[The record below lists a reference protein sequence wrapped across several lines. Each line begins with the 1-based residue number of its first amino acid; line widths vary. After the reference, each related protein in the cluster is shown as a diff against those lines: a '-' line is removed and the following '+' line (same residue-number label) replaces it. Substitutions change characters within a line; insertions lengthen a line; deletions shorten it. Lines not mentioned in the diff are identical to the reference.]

1 MSTPC
6 DASSRPSEAF
16 RGDDVN
22 VGIVGCGLVGRKRA
36 GALGTHTLVVASD
49 LRTDR
54 AEELAALHSG
64 CRVEERWED
73 LVARTD
79 VGAVVVATTHDSLVP
94 VAMAAVRAGKHVL
107 VEKPAA
113 RNPRELDELI
123 DVARARRAIVKV
135 GFNHRYHPAL
145 QKAKALCREG
155 TLGEILYLRGRYGH
169 GGRLGYEKEW
179 RADPAVSGGGEL
191 LDQGVHLIDLSRWF
205 MGDFTRVTGRVG
217 TFFWAMPVEDNGF
230 LMLETAQ
237 GRVAWLHVSWT
248 EWKNLFSLEIFGE
261 RGKLQIDGL
270 GGSYGTERLTWYR
283 MLPTM
288 GPPET
293 TVWEYPGPDRS
304 WDTEFA
310 DFIDCIERGAV
321 REATLDDARAALDIV
336 FTVYGENAR

>member
-1 MSTPC
+1 M
-6 DASSRPSEAF
+6 
-16 RGDDVN
+16 N

-36 GALGTHTLVVASD
+36 AALGKHALVAATD
-49 LRTDR
+49 LRPER
-54 AEELAALHSG
+54 AAELAVLHSG

-73 LVARTD
+73 LVARPD
-79 VGAVVVATTHDSLVP
+79 VVVVVVATTHDSLVP
-94 VAMAAVRAGKHVL
+94 VSVAAVRAGKLVL

-113 RNPRELDELI
+113 RNPRELDAVI
-123 DVARARRAIVKV
+123 QVAQARRAIVKV

-155 TLGEILYLRGRYGH
+155 ALGEILYLRGRYGH

-179 RADPAVSGGGEL
+179 RADPVVSGGGEL

-205 MGDFTRVTGRVG
+205 LGDFTRVTGRVG
-217 TFFWAMPVEDNGF
+217 TFFWPMPVEDNGF

-237 GRVAWLHVSWT
+237 RRVAWLHVSWT

-270 GGSYGTERLTWYR
+270 GGSYGTEQLTWYR
-283 MLPTM
+283 MLPGM

-293 TVWEYPGPDRS
+293 NVWEYPEPDRS
-304 WDTEFA
+304 WETEFA
-310 DFIDCIERGAV
+310 DFIACIERGEV
-321 REATLDDARAALDIV
+321 REGTLDDARAALDVV
-336 FTVYGENAR
+336 FTVYKENAR